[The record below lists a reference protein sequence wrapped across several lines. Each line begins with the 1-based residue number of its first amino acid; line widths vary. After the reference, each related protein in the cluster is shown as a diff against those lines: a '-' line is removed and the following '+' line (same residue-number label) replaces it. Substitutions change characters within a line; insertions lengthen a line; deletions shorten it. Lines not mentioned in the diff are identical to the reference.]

1 MVVKVLMAVVATLQ
15 AWEMMYKEMVQT
27 VFLYVRDSG
36 AVTDVILK
44 VLEGFHHIVARR
56 ITGETAWQVREMV
69 VVIGEGGVG

>member
-1 MVVKVLMAVVATLQ
+1 
-15 AWEMMYKEMVQT
+15 MVQT